1 MFESFPHTTHVE
13 IPVEAANTVQIALM
27 EKMSHGALDEA
38 FMTQWIERYGKS
50 FREYCST
57 NVSLAEKIIQGNLTE
72 QDYDE
77 LINALDK
84 DSVQH

>member
-1 MFESFPHTTHVE
+1 MLETFPQTTNVE
-13 IPVEAANTVQIALM
+13 IPVEAANSVQIALM

-38 FMTQWIERYGKS
+38 FMNQWIERYGKS

-57 NVSLAEKIIQGNLTE
+57 HVPLAEKIIEGELTE
-72 QDYDE
+72 EDYNE
-77 LINALDK
+77 LINALGK